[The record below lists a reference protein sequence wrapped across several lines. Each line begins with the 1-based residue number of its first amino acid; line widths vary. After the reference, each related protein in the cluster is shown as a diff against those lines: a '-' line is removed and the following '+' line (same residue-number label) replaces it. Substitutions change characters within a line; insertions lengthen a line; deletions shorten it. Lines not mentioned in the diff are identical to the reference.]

1 MNDVLVKGGTLVDGT
16 GKSAITG
23 DIAFT
28 NGRITEVGKDLGA
41 AAQDHRCGRL
51 AHHARRRSTSI
62 RIAMGSDLGPA
73 ATVAKGCWVSTV
85 VMATATSVLL
95 PPDLTGAS
103 G

>member
-41 AAQDHRCGRL
+41 
-51 AHHARRRSTSI
+51 
-62 RIAMGSDLGPA
+62 
-73 ATVAKGCWVSTV
+73 VAKGCWVSTV